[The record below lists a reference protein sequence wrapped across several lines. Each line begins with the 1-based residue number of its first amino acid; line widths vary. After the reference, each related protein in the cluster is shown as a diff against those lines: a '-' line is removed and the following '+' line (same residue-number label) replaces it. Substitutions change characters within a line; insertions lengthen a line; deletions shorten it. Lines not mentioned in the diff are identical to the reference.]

1 MSTLLA
7 ACLLLT
13 VAAVWLGVLGAARL
27 RDPLDRLHAVTFV
40 NIAGGAAVT
49 AAAQAP
55 PIASS
60 IGWVSSSAWT
70 QEVPCS
76 GRRSHT
82 WPKPTAATPRAVKSA
97 RYWA

>member
-49 AAAQAP
+49 AAAFVTD
-55 PIASS
+55 
-60 IGWVSSSAWT
+60 GV
-70 QEVPCS
+70 S
-76 GRRSHT
+76 GRSLKIT
-82 WPKPTAATPRAVKSA
+82 LMVLLSWAIGAALAHATDRALLRRDHKGA
-97 RYWA
+97 ETG